1 MNGVSEFSPVDKALR
16 KRADWIISATGVED
30 DMTEGGHYLDVGTG
44 KGHITQQILTD
55 MEQKEAPLG
64 SYSSIDIADKPLK
77 KVQKRERKRLQQVGV
92 VENTKNPM
100 GFAWAS
106 AEALPYKSD
115 SLDGVSFFFSM
126 HHVDKDE
133 LDEIINEAKRLIK
146 KEGGRIYIAED
157 LVETEEQR
165 QITEDVD
172 RKVNWEDKDA
182 EHSYK
187 NNKEWEEY
195 FNQMGLEVVRSTF
208 FETEEKKGTIQH
220 GFYVLKL
227 K

>member
-1 MNGVSEFSPVDKALR
+1 MHRVSEFSPVDKALR
-16 KRADWIISATGVED
+16 KRADWIISETGVED

-64 SYSSIDIADKPLK
+64 SYSSIDIGDKPLK

-106 AEALPYKSD
+106 AESLPYKSD
-115 SLDGVSFFFSM
+115 SLDGVSFFFSI
-126 HHVDKDE
+126 HHMDKDDLNE
-133 LDEIINEAKRLIK
+133 VITEAKRVLKKDGLIF
-146 KEGGRIYIAED
+146 IAED
-157 LVETEEQR
+157 IVEIEEQR
-165 QITEDVD
+165 KITEERD
-172 RKVNWEDKDA
+172 RKVNWEGNDK

-187 NNKEWEEY
+187 SNNEWKKYFEE
-195 FNQMGLEVVRSTF
+195 NGLEVVRSTF
-208 FETEEKKGTIQH
+208 FQTDDKKGTIQH